1 MIYLVVALLV
11 VTGLYLH
18 ALSRT
23 DSGSYVLE
31 QYKEMV
37 SVYWQGVKDFRNT
50 LDELITEFKRD
61 VVQPLKVGF
70 VCIGNAF
77 KAWGILLLVI
87 VCPIV
92 MIPVCLASAMLH
104 THTK

>member
-18 ALSRT
+18 ALSRS

-37 SVYWQGVKDFRNT
+37 AVYWQGVKDFRNT
-50 LDELITEFKRD
+50 LDEIITEFKRD
-61 VVQPLKVGF
+61 VIKPLKVGF
-70 VCIGNAF
+70 VSIGNAL
-77 KAWGILLLVI
+77 KAWGIILLVI
-87 VCPIV
+87 ICPIV
-92 MIPVCLASAMLH
+92 MIPVCLIAAMYH